1 MDLLMKSVDYSA
13 RFTHANDI
21 VPSLPPPF
29 LGFYHFPREVWQ
41 VDLVSHGQVEA
52 GPASRNNNA
61 SHMHMDFVLHP
72 AGPPGEFTPQ
82 QHADDISD
90 NTRFV
95 CAKDGSAQEW
105 NFEFRICDGSGEDP
119 QCHDSLCYW
128 TPCHSLQ
135 DHIYYL
141 GKHMYHKVGEC

>member
-1 MDLLMKSVDYSA
+1 MKSVDYSA

-41 VDLVSHGQVEA
+41 VDLVSHGLV
-52 GPASRNNNA
+52 
-61 SHMHMDFVLHP
+61 
-72 AGPPGEFTPQ
+72 TPQ